1 MNPKLIEKL
10 KESLAAVVPITLIV
24 MGISVLLVPLEL
36 GTVVMFFVGALMLIV
51 GMGFFQLG
59 AEISMTPM
67 GKGIGSEMA
76 GSRRLPVI
84 LGVGFLMGAIITMA
98 EPDLQVLANQVP
110 FQYQFHGQGTVSGEL
125 LETLGLG
132 SIEKSILMVYL
143 PRCMAAQLLK
153 KLRRELRLGDAN
165 TGVAFTV
172 PMTGGSG
179 RFIRLLEALEPEHR
193 AQDRERSE
201 AAMTESGYTTVL
213 TIVDRGFSEDV
224 MHAARSAGATGGTVF
239 NTRRLVNEET
249 MKFWGMAVQ
258 QEREIVAIL
267 TDAEHK
273 MAIMKAI
280 SDHCGIRT
288 EARGVVLSLPVD
300 QVIGLE

>member
-1 MNPKLIEKL
+1 MNPKLIEKP

-67 GKGIGSEMA
+67 GKGIGSELA

-132 SIEKSILMVYL
+132 SIEKSILMVCL

-300 QVIGLE
+300 QIIGLE

>member
-1 MNPKLIEKL
+1 MINEKKHAELRMLILIAPPKLARR
-10 KESLAAVVPITLIV
+10 AA
-24 MGISVLLVPLEL
+24 EL
-36 GTVVMFFVGALMLIV
+36 FDRG
-51 GMGFFQLG
+51 
-59 AEISMTPM
+59 
-67 GKGIGSEMA
+67 
-76 GSRRLPVI
+76 
-84 LGVGFLMGAIITMA
+84 
-98 EPDLQVLANQVP
+98 QVP

-132 SIEKSILMVYL
+132 SIEKSILMVCL

-258 QEREIVAIL
+258 QER
-267 TDAEHK
+267 
-273 MAIMKAI
+273 
-280 SDHCGIRT
+280 
-288 EARGVVLSLPVD
+288 
-300 QVIGLE
+300 